1 MVRQTFLAIR
11 TTIAWNQLP
20 AEVVNVPSLNAF
32 KTRLDKARSR
42 WNYGQ
47 QPVNAFFHYDSAS
60 LGREAKHGYAEE
72 DTYKNVYMSS
82 MVAIL

>member
-1 MVRQTFLAIR
+1 MVRQMFLTIR
-11 TTIAWNQLP
+11 TTNAWNQLP
-20 AEVVNVPSLNAF
+20 ADVVNAPSLNVF
-32 KTRLDKARSR
+32 KTRLYKARSR
-42 WNYGQ
+42 RNYSQ

-72 DTYKNVYMSS
+72 DTYKYVYMSS